1 MEETMKHSHGRLR
14 LLLFIIILLIVSII
28 CFYESYIL
36 NDYTE
41 EVPTTIEE
49 IRETVKREEKVQA
62 INLVVQYEQ
71 PKEVVVEE
79 QTDEISEDDYLLAKI
94 AMAEAEGESLEGK
107 ALVIMVVLNRLEDK
121 YFPNTVEE
129 IIFQH
134 NGDIYQFSPIAD
146 GRFYKVE
153 PNDECWEALAMVKS
167 GWDESQGALYFEACK
182 GETWHSRNLEL
193 LFEEGRHQFYK

>member
-1 MEETMKHSHGRLR
+1 MKHSHAKLR
-14 LLLFIIILLIVSII
+14 LILFIIILLIVSII
-28 CFYESYIL
+28 CFYENYVL

-41 EVPTTIEE
+41 EVPVTIEE
-49 IRETVKREEKVQA
+49 IEQPVVKRTEKVQA
-62 INLVVQYEQ
+62 VKIVKYEVEPVQIG
-71 PKEVVVEE
+71 EE
-79 QTDEISEDDYLLAKI
+79 EETISEDDYLLAKI
-94 AMAEAEGESLEGK
+94 AMAEAEGESLKGK
-107 ALVIMVVLNRLEDK
+107 ALVILVVLNRLEDR

-134 NGDIYQFSPIAD
+134 SGDVYQFSPIAD
-146 GRFYKVE
+146 GRFNKVE
-153 PNDECWEALAMVKS
+153 PNEECWEALAMVKD

>member
-1 MEETMKHSHGRLR
+1 
-14 LLLFIIILLIVSII
+14 VSII